1 MSDEAE
7 IQQWI
12 EYAEHPT
19 VFRRPVLNN
28 SLLVGTINNILR
40 HNNQPLIELHEIYDP
55 SAEEIETSTEHFK
68 SVLKKIKIPKITQI
82 KNPREK
88 VDKARS
94 EIYDITSTGKFNKQ
108 FAESIRE
115 LMKFTK
121 NSFTGINIEY
131 SQEATIPITHS
142 LECQF
147 MYRTESVI
155 HTLKNENF
163 STLILNFFISDV
175 IQNEIRKML
184 DTYEFFEFG
193 YSDKYIRFAHT
204 IFVYVDNKDKRII
217 GDFYITPQIFDLQQQ
232 FSDFIEEG
240 SLIYA
245 FEKNKPSDIPYFKAL
260 FELMIIIPIGN
271 FGYTLEGLPD
281 IQKGPV
287 CKFWIFFRMVFYNLT
302 RQQLLEKL
310 AIAVETI
317 GFEPTIENIESIIVV
332 MVREMLNNPEIKQR
346 HRIADSMTGFGLNK
360 K

>member
-1 MSDEAE
+1 MNDEAE

-55 SAEEIETSTEHFK
+55 SSEETETSTEHFK

-94 EIYDITSTGKFNKQ
+94 EINEITNIGEFNEQFGK
-108 FAESIRE
+108 SIRE
-115 LMKFTK
+115 LMDFTE
-121 NSFTGINIEY
+121 NSFPGIAIEY
-131 SQEATIPITHS
+131 SQEATIPIIHS
-142 LECQF
+142 LECKF

-155 HTLKNENF
+155 HTLRNENF
-163 STLILNFFISDV
+163 NNLIANFFLSDV
-175 IQNEIRKML
+175 IKNEIKKML
-184 DTYEFFEFG
+184 NTYEFFLFS
-193 YSDKYIRFAHT
+193 YADKNIRFGHT
-204 IFVYVDNKDKRII
+204 IFVYVDNKDKHII
-217 GDFYITPQIFDLQQQ
+217 GDFNLTPQTLDLQQQ
-232 FSDFIEEG
+232 FADFINEG
-240 SLIYA
+240 SLIYS
-245 FEKNKPSDIPYFKAL
+245 FENKESEIPYFKAL
-260 FELMIIIPIGN
+260 YELMFIRQIAS
-271 FGYTLEGLPD
+271 FGYTLEYLPSM
-281 IQKGPV
+281 QEGPV
-287 CKFWIFFRMVFYNLT
+287 CQFWMFFRMVFYNLT

-317 GFEPTIENIESIIVV
+317 GFEPTIENIEAIIVV
-332 MVREMLNNPEIKQR
+332 MVQEMLNNPEIKQR